1 MKSGYLKALEEQKTL
16 EAESR
21 IENLMEFKSV
31 IYTYEEYAKKLNSM
45 QPVYHLTAGLSNN
58 LVIKTVK
65 QCLEENC
72 QVEEIFSEEI
82 LDKYELITAKEAY
95 RGIHFPKD
103 FEELKKVKV
112 KLLNTLQEFIGTM
125 EIIMEILPQDEI
137 SDANAEVKAR
147 EAKEALEERFRLH
160 HL

>member
-1 MKSGYLKALEEQKTL
+1 M
-16 EAESR
+16 R
-21 IENLMEFKSV
+21 IENRTVSFYNVNMNNEEKKELHMKQAGEYIRYMELCREK
-31 IYTYEEYAKKLNSM
+31 IYDAEIKEQIAAMLKKFRDLRDLQYWFDSGEKELDRFYDRYLPFLNM
-45 QPVYHLTAGLSNN
+45 IMENYL
-58 LVIKTVK
+58 K
-65 QCLEENC
+65 LETSWN
-72 QVEEIFSEEI
+72 
-82 LDKYELITAKEAY
+82 
-95 RGIHFPKD
+95 